1 MLSYF
6 CRYYTTDRIMKNQF
20 YLLSVAYLVLLSSCQ
35 PSEKIAFV
43 DNAKVINE
51 YDEKKD
57 MDSALQL
64 KIDAFQKSTDSLR
77 DAFQQEIGA
86 AEIRATRMSQEQ
98 IQKLS
103 QELQQKEQFLSQQIQ
118 AQQQALANESQ
129 ANNDSLIKRIKDFI
143 KDYAKTNNYT
153 FILGSN
159 DAGSVLYGSEDSDLT
174 ETILEAVNAAY
185 KAKK

>member
-1 MLSYF
+1 M
-6 CRYYTTDRIMKNQF
+6 NHNF
-20 YLLSVAYLVLLSSCQ
+20 YLLGFTITAVLSSCQ

-51 YDEKKD
+51 YNEKKD

-64 KIDAFQKSTDSLR
+64 KIDAFQASTDSLR
-77 DAFQQEIGA
+77 QAFQQEIGD
-86 AEIRATRMSQEQ
+86 AELRATRMSQAQ
-98 IQKLS
+98 IQQLS

-129 ANNDSLIKRIKDFI
+129 ANNDTLIKRIKDFI
-143 KDYAKTNNYT
+143 KDYAQTNNYT

-159 DAGSVLYGSEDSDLT
+159 DAGSVLYGSEDNDLT
-174 ETILEAVNAAY
+174 ETILEAINAAY